1 MGGVF
6 AGFHRS
12 RSGESSALVAQRLGR
27 MPGGE
32 ADNKFAETGDGA
44 SQGQHVISHKT
55 GQHAISSRPQLYI
68 FGGVEVSF
76 CVVSVGR

>member
-12 RSGESSALVAQRLGR
+12 RSGESSVLVAHRLGR
-27 MPGGE
+27 LPGGE
-32 ADNKFAETGDGA
+32 ADNKFAETGGGA
-44 SQGQHVISHKT
+44 SQGQHVISHKI
-55 GQHAISSRPQLYI
+55 GQQAISSRPQLYI